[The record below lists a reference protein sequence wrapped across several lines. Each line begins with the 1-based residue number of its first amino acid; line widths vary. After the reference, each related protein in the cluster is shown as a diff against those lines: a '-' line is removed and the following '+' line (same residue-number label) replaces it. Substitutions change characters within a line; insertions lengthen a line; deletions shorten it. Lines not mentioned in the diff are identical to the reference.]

1 MAYGG
6 VFMNRIIFTKKKALL
21 VLSILLCL
29 SLGGCWKSDL
39 HGNTYV
45 EPEITLEYLI
55 TDFANQI
62 TRDGAE
68 KRFGVIESV
77 VDNKDDTY
85 TLTVLGKQFVE
96 DASQENG
103 FYIADRNVSYELIL
117 SKNVRSVIFP
127 TSDLDQGQFFLNSSG
142 FIQAFNNDFSSFLE
156 ETPLDEDPKYFYFYI
171 MHDSVEL
178 IIQQY
183 IP

>member
-1 MAYGG
+1 MNKNFLKKTA
-6 VFMNRIIFTKKKALL
+6 FML
-21 VLSILLCL
+21 VPILLCL

-45 EPEITLEYLI
+45 EPEITVEYLI

-68 KRFGVIESV
+68 KMFGVIDNV
-77 VDNKDDTY
+77 IDNKDDTY
-85 TLTVLGKQFVE
+85 TVTVLGKQFVE
-96 DASQENG
+96 DASQPNG
-103 FYIADRNVSYELIL
+103 FYIADRNVDYELTL

-127 TSDLDQGQFFLNSSG
+127 SSDLTEAQLFLNSSG
-142 FIQAFNNDFSSFLE
+142 FIQAFNDGFSTFLQ
-156 ETPLDEDPKYFYFYI
+156 ETSADEKTNYFYFYV
-171 MHDSVEL
+171 MHDFVEL

>member
-1 MAYGG
+1 M
-6 VFMNRIIFTKKKALL
+6 L
-21 VLSILLCL
+21 VPILLCL

-45 EPEITLEYLI
+45 EPEITVEYLI

-68 KRFGVIESV
+68 KMFGVIDKV
-77 VDNKDDTY
+77 IDNKDDTY
-85 TLTVLGKQFVE
+85 TVTVLGKQFVE
-96 DASQENG
+96 DASQLNG
-103 FYIADRNVSYELIL
+103 FYIADRNVNYELTL

-127 TSDLDQGQFFLNSSG
+127 SSDLTEAQFFLNSSG
-142 FIQAFNNDFSSFLE
+142 FIQAFNDDFSDFLQ
-156 ETPLDEDPKYFYFYI
+156 ETPVEKDSHYFYFYV
-171 MHDSVEL
+171 MHDFVEL
-178 IIQQY
+178 VIQQY